1 MRPLATPLTR
11 QQTVGK
17 RLVISRSPTYMTIMP
32 KRTTPDHA
40 RLDRVVAE
48 SRRLSNEREAT
59 YRERALKLFPWI
71 CGRCGRE
78 FAGARLRELTV
89 HHKDHNHDN
98 NPLDGTNWELLCLYC
113 HDNEHSRDLEEPV
126 SYTHLRAHETRHD
139 LVCRLLLEKKK
150 KNNK

>member
-1 MRPLATPLTR
+1 
-11 QQTVGK
+11 
-17 RLVISRSPTYMTIMP
+17 MP

-48 SRRLSNEREAT
+48 ARRYSSEREAT

-78 FAGARLRELTV
+78 FSGARLRELTV

-98 NPLDGTNWELLCLYC
+98 NPPDGSNWELLCLYC
-113 HDNEHSRDLEEPV
+113 HDNEHMRRLEEQSRPGNRT
-126 SYTHLRAHETRHD
+126 SHTTAATHNPFAD
-139 LVCRLLLEKKK
+139 LKALLKKK
-150 KNNK
+150 